1 MAFTV
6 LNAGKTELGGR
17 GSALVGNEKQCA
29 KNTVEVHSVL
39 VASGNQGA
47 KNTVEVHSVLVASRN
62 QGAKNTD
69 VVQFARVVSAKT
81 CVKYTISNTSQML
94 SVLWFIMH

>member
-17 GSALVGNEKQCA
+17 GSALVGNEKQC
-29 KNTVEVHSVL
+29 
-39 VASGNQGA
+39 A